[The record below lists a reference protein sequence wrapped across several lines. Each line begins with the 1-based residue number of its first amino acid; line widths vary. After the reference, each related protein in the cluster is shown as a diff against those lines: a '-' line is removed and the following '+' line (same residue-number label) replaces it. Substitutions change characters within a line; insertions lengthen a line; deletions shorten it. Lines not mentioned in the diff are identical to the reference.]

1 MREKKKREEMIDTR
15 KCARVQNTAYRN
27 ACPSFQPGHS
37 KCYLEYTLKEWVKG
51 IAKRYVMRVRV
62 RGVRVS
68 SRARAGR
75 RADTQKH
82 AHTHIH
88 TDTDMRNWH

>member
-1 MREKKKREEMIDTR
+1 MDAR

-27 ACPSFQPGHS
+27 ACPSFQPGQS
-37 KCYLEYTLKEWVKG
+37 KCYFEYTLKEWVKA
-51 IAKRYVMRVRV
+51 IANRYVMHERV

-68 SRARAGR
+68 SRARARR

-82 AHTHIH
+82 AHMHEHTHTH
-88 TDTDMRNWH
+88 TRNCDRNWH